1 MAPSTTTLFGLP
13 GWQKSSRAWIK
24 WPPYGL
30 KKDGTPSSL
39 DGLFHGKSI
48 YKYGWWLGVPPWL
61 WKPLYD
67 GCQKNRWF
75 FVTTHVWIIQ
85 FWWLRQNDRTLI
97 WRFSFCHGVPSNH
110 PSHGWP
116 WPRIETYGDL
126 GIPNFRTPPYVWKLE
141 LEVEVG
147 DLEPW
152 KMWKC
157 QICSDGRATPT
168 KRRGPLSQNGRRF
181 LPDYKQKSPTR
192 WWCN

>member
-1 MAPSTTTLFGLP
+1 MDDDWGYPHD
-13 GWQKSSRAWIK
+13 
-24 WPPYGL
+24 YGNL
-30 KKDGTPSSL
+30 YMMDVNKK
-39 DGLFHGKSI
+39 
-48 YKYGWWLGVPPWL
+48 
-61 WKPLYD
+61 
-67 GCQKNRWF
+67 RWF

-97 WRFSFCHGVPSNH
+97 WRFSFCHGVPPNH

-168 KRRGPLSQNGRRF
+168 KRRGPPVPEWAKVFTGLQAKIANTRVMWLVPRFTSKLKIKTMNSCEPYLKICTQFTLCDPLKLVGCSRGSHNG
-181 LPDYKQKSPTR
+181 S
-192 WWCN
+192 